1 MSEAATQV
9 AQSDTSAT
17 KITGSWA
24 NIESHFDNSLTHP
37 WYKAVFL
44 LSAAIASESNRY
56 FENLKYL
63 PALAPVTA
71 HSISS
76 PMGLGSDSLPVEIDL
91 FGKPTYLVDSMQFHL
106 EYLLRI
112 AGEGVYYI
120 MPTFRGEDSDAR
132 HLNEFFHIE
141 AELKGNLDDMINTV
155 NGLIGACARRVLDEH
170 GSLIRSITGSTSHI
184 AQVADQAQH
193 GFRRVRFSEAV
204 ELLGDD
210 PINYNY
216 LNGKIIGMTSLA
228 ERRLMQ
234 QLGEPLWLTHL
245 PRMGVPFYQ
254 ADADGEYAACADLL
268 MGIGEVA
275 GCGQRHTTFEEAS
288 SGIAV
293 REVDPAPYAWYL
305 RMKRD
310 YPMSTA
316 GFGVGLERL
325 LLWMLKHEDIRD
337 TQIFIRQKDIYGI
350 P

>member
-1 MSEAATQV
+1 MPEG
-9 AQSDTSAT
+9 
-17 KITGSWA
+17 KITGSWE
-24 NIESHFDNSLTHP
+24 NIETHFDNSLTHP

-44 LSAAIASESNRY
+44 LSAAIASESSHY
-56 FENLKYL
+56 FEGLKYL

-91 FGKPTYLVDSMQFHL
+91 FGKPTYLADSMQFHL

-141 AELKGNLDDMINTV
+141 AELKGNLDDMMKTV
-155 NGLIGACARRVLDEH
+155 DGLIGACARRVLNEYGD
-170 GSLIRSITGSTSHI
+170 LIQSITGSTTHI
-184 AQVADQAQH
+184 AQVANQAQR
-193 GFRRVRFSEAV
+193 GFRRIRFDEAAK
-204 ELLGDD
+204 LLGDNTS
-210 PINYNY
+210 NYNY

-275 GCGQRHTTFEEAS
+275 GCGQRHTTFEEVS
-288 SGIAV
+288 NGIAA
-293 REVDPAPYAWYL
+293 REVDPAPYSWYL

-310 YPMSTA
+310 YPLPTA

-337 TQIFIRQKDIYGI
+337 TQIFVRQKNIYGI